1 MKRLFIAALVAASA
15 LSAFSQTNDP
25 SMYSKV
31 FESVWATVNEKFYD
45 PNFMGV
51 DWKAA
56 HDKYAPRAKAAKND
70 DQLYAA
76 IMEMLGLIKVSHL
89 QAGSAASVAKRF
101 KTQPGVTGIGLRSV
115 ENEIT
120 VFRSLPDFPAAK
132 AGIRPGFVI
141 TGIDGTTLLIPVDV
155 PNHPGSASAALAGS
169 PGTKV
174 KIRYR
179 DEKDVEHEVT
189 LTRQGLTDKGKI
201 EGLSIYTL
209 FDSKKLEGGVGYI
222 SFSSFVPSLND
233 RIAAA
238 FDSMKDAP
246 AIIIDLRGNS
256 GGDDSVS
263 LKIEQRLFEKETQLM
278 LIKTRKSIIRD
289 IKAHGNK
296 DAYKGKIVILVDEF
310 SGSAAE
316 EMTAGLQEAGR
327 AYVIGKTTIGEDLD
341 ADVKELPDGGILIYP
356 FGLSMTPKGV
366 IVEGRGVIPD
376 KTVELKRADLL
387 AGRDTQLQAA
397 LDYLKGN

>member
-1 MKRLFIAALVAASA
+1 MKRLLIAALVAASA
-15 LSAFSQTNDP
+15 LVVFSQTNDP
-25 SMYSKV
+25 SMNSKV
-31 FESVWATVNEKFYD
+31 FESVWSTVNEKFYD

-56 HDKYAPRAKAAKND
+56 HDKYAPRAKVAKND
-70 DQLYAA
+70 EELYGA

-89 QAGSAASVAKRF
+89 QAGGAAAVAKRF
-101 KTQPGVTGIGLRSV
+101 KSQPGVTGIGLRNI
-115 ENEIT
+115 EGRIT
-120 VFRSLPDFPAAK
+120 VSRSLPDFPAAK
-132 AGIRPGFVI
+132 AGIRRGFII
-141 TGIDGTTLLIPVDV
+141 TAVDGVKPADVGAASKAISGAPDTT
-155 PNHPGSASAALAGS
+155 
-169 PGTKV
+169 V
-174 KIRYR
+174 KISYL
-179 DEKDVEHEVT
+179 DDKDVEHEVT

-201 EGLSIYTL
+201 GGLSIYTL
-209 FDSKKLEGGVGYI
+209 FESKLLEGGIGYI

-278 LIKTRKSIIRD
+278 LIKTRKGIIRD

-296 DAYKGKIVILVDEF
+296 EAYKGKIVILVDES

-316 EMTAGLQEAGR
+316 ETTAGLQEVGR
-327 AYVIGKTTIGEDLD
+327 AYVIGKTTMGEDLD

-356 FGLSMTPKGV
+356 FGLSMTPRGV
-366 IVEGRGVIPD
+366 VIEGRGVIPD
-376 KTVELKRADLL
+376 LVVEQKRADLL
-387 AGRDTQLQAA
+387 AGRDTQLAA
-397 LDYLKGN
+397 AIDYIKKN

>member
-1 MKRLFIAALVAASA
+1 MKKLIIVALIAASA
-15 LSAFSQTNDP
+15 FTVFSQANDP
-25 SMYSKV
+25 AMNSRV
-31 FESVWATVNEKFYD
+31 FESVWSTVNEKFYD
-45 PNFMGV
+45 PNFTGV

-56 HDKYAPRAKAAKND
+56 HDKYAPRARAAKND
-70 DQLYAA
+70 DELYGA

-89 QAGSAASVAKRF
+89 QAGSAAAVAKRF
-101 KTQPGVTGIGLRSV
+101 KTQPGVTGIGLRNI
-115 ENEIT
+115 EGRIT
-120 VFRSLPDFPAAK
+120 VSRSLPDFPAAK
-132 AGIRPGFVI
+132 AGIRRGFII
-141 TGIDGTTLLIPVDV
+141 TAVDGVKPADVGAASKAIAGAPDTTV
-155 PNHPGSASAALAGS
+155 
-169 PGTKV
+169 KV
-174 KIRYR
+174 SYL
-179 DEKDVEHEVT
+179 DEKDVEHEAT

-201 EGLSIYTL
+201 EGLNIYTL
-209 FDSKKLEGGVGYI
+209 LDSKRLEGGVGYI

-263 LKIEQRLFEKETQLM
+263 LKIEQRLFETETQLM
-278 LIKTRKSIIRD
+278 LIKTRKGIIRD

-327 AYVIGKTTIGEDLD
+327 AYVIGKTTMGEDLD

-366 IVEGRGVIPD
+366 VIEGRGVIPD

-387 AGRDTQLQAA
+387 AGHDTQLQAA
-397 LDYLKGN
+397 IDYIRTAK